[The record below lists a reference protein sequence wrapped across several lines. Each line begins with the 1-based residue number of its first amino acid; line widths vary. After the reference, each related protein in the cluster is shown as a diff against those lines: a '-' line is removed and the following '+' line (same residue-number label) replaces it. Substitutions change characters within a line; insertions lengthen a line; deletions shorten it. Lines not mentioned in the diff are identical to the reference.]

1 MVSDSTTILTRTF
14 VHAPGVGHKTER
26 ALWAKGVTSWA
37 KYLDCSTTFIESVRS
52 QTKVSKVIEQSIAAL
67 ERKNTRFFVEHLPR
81 PEWWRLYSN
90 FKSKV
95 AFLDI
100 ETTGLSHYYDE
111 ITLVGVYNGERVK
124 TFFAGHDL
132 KQLPEYLRAFD
143 VVVTF
148 NGTLFDLP
156 FLKTKFTT
164 LRLPSVHLDLRF
176 LLKRLGYSGGLKAIE
191 RTLSISRKKD
201 TQSIDGLLATVLW
214 ARYKQGDIS
223 ALEQLIK
230 YNIADVTNLQSL
242 LEFVC
247 HRMAH
252 GLVNGTHSKTEPLR
266 IKAVRAVPV
275 RVAKVNGTGI
285 EVVIDRTRTF
295 LSDIRVERPSINLPT
310 LLKKIQKR
318 FVAPRVVGID
328 LRASDIRPT
337 GWALV
342 AGTAA
347 ETKILRTDDEIV
359 SETIQHNPDVISI
372 DSPLGIPS
380 GRCCTQDSCDCR
392 AKGILRE
399 CERTLWRR
407 GVRVFPC
414 LLPSMQ
420 KLTERGMRLASKF
433 RQRGYKVIESYPG
446 AAQDIMR
453 IPRKK
458 SSLEDLARGLQAF
471 GIHGACLTE
480 RRSHDE
486 MDAITSA
493 VVGYFYLAGHYEAL
507 GNDQEE
513 WLIIPKL
520 DKLLMNPTS
529 V

>member
-1 MVSDSTTILTRTF
+1 MSTAATTILTRTF

-26 ALWAKGVTSWA
+26 ALWEKGVTSWI
-37 KYLDCSTTFIESVRS
+37 KYLDYSTTLIESVRS

-67 ERKNTRFFVEHLPR
+67 EQKNARFFVEHLPR
-81 PEWWRLYSN
+81 PEWWRLYSS

-95 AFLDI
+95 VFLDI

-111 ITLVGVYNGERVK
+111 ITLVGLYNGDKVK

-156 FLKTKFTT
+156 FLKTKFPS
-164 LRLPSVHLDLRF
+164 LQPPSVHLDLRF

-191 RTLSISRKKD
+191 HALSISRNKD
-201 TQSIDGLLATVLW
+201 AQSIDGLLATVLW

-247 HRMAH
+247 YRMAY
-252 GLVNGTHSKTEPLR
+252 GLINGNRSKKETLR
-266 IKAVRAVPV
+266 IKATRPV
-275 RVAKVNGTGI
+275 RVQVKKVNGTGV
-285 EVVIDRTRTF
+285 EVIIDRARTF
-295 LSDIRVERPSINLPT
+295 LVDGQVERPSVTLPS

-318 FVAPRVVGID
+318 SGAPRVVGID
-328 LRASDIRPT
+328 LRASEIRPT

-342 AGTAA
+342 AGTTA
-347 ETKILRTDDEIV
+347 ETKVLQTDDEIV
-359 SETIQHNPDVISI
+359 TETIQHNPDVISI

-380 GRCCTQDSCDCR
+380 GRCCTQDSCGCR

-420 KLTERGMRLASKF
+420 KLTERGMHLANEF
-433 RQRGYKVIESYPG
+433 RKRGYRVIESYPG

-471 GIHGACLTE
+471 GIQGACLTE

-520 DKLLMNPTS
+520 DKLLTKPTS